1 MAPFLLR
8 RALRTI
14 AAVLGVLTI
23 VFFIVRINGNPALLL
38 LGPNATPTAVANLN
52 HALGLDRS
60 LPVQYVS
67 FLRSALAGNF
77 GNSIQY
83 HTSAIDLI
91 LQRLPATLTLAFS
104 AFGFGIMLAFVLS
117 LATEL
122 WDLKVLR
129 NAVLWIGAII
139 QAVPTFLL
147 GVMMILVFAVEL
159 KILPALGDSGPSSLV
174 MPVVT
179 LGCFEV
185 ALYVRLFTV
194 AFLEQ
199 EAQDYV
205 RTAYAKGRTKLQVTV
220 QHILPNAI
228 LPVITVAGI
237 NLGQLIGGTVVVE
250 AVFSWPGAGS
260 FIYQAV
266 SASDYPVVQAGVI
279 VIATLFIMINLAV
292 DVIYAFVDPRVRL
305 S

>member
-1 MAPFLLR
+1 MARFLLR

-38 LGPNATPTAVANLN
+38 LGPNATPTAVANLD

-60 LPVQYVS
+60 VPVQYVS

-104 AFGFGIMLAFVLS
+104 AFGFGIVLAFVLS

-122 WDLKVLR
+122 WDLKGLR

-159 KILPALGDSGPSSLV
+159 KVLPALGDNGPSSLV

-266 SASDYPVVQAGVI
+266 GASDYPVVQAGVI